1 MEKRVKLFGYR
12 ELGSRQHA
20 FLEAWDGGTRP
31 MSELIIAI
39 RDQVRCRALKFCTY
53 RGGSFVQ

>member
-12 ELGSRQHA
+12 ELGSRQ
-20 FLEAWDGGTRP
+20 LEAWDGGTRL

-53 RGGSFVQ
+53 RGESFVQ